1 MKTLYIYLI
10 CFISAGFS
18 ACSLLELEPTT
29 SWSTENTPK
38 EESHLYGILYG
49 GYNTLQSDLSINFLI
64 YGEMRGDAFYNN
76 AFNVNTDK
84 VVNNS
89 LDNNI
94 SQASWY
100 NYYRA
105 IKQANVV
112 IKFTP
117 QVLEAGGISTEKA
130 NDVMGQAYCLR
141 AFAYFWI
148 IRIWGD
154 APLVTEPYMD
164 SNDNFDRPRT
174 SVAEIIKQIHSDL
187 ENAAKMIDKNSAS
200 RTTFTQTAAY
210 AIDAHVYAWE
220 HKSFVQASEYAQ
232 IFNAG
237 RSKESIFELASS
249 VADGDDQKNLT
260 SYLSGTYPILRPR
273 TRFGEA
279 IDTEGSSWRS
289 AAIHEAVSGKYKVT
303 KFTIGFDYTAD
314 SRNIVML
321 RLADIILLKAEAIAN
336 QEDTDENRKAIMK
349 LVNQIRRR
357 AAGSGYEIPEEQFLN
372 REEYDQEGIREIVLN
387 ERRYEL
393 AYEGHRWFDLIRTG
407 KVFEAVKNRGNDIG
421 EDESPAIELHPKALV
436 WPIHLN
442 ELRRSKLIEQ
452 NEYYK

>member
-117 QVLEAGGISTEKA
+117 QVLEAGGISTRR
-130 NDVMGQAYCLR
+130 NG
-141 AFAYFWI
+141 
-148 IRIWGD
+148 
-154 APLVTEPYMD
+154 
-164 SNDNFDRPRT
+164 
-174 SVAEIIKQIHSDL
+174 
-187 ENAAKMIDKNSAS
+187 AS
-200 RTTFTQTAAY
+200 LLPACFRLLLDY
-210 AIDAHVYAWE
+210 
-220 HKSFVQASEYAQ
+220 
-232 IFNAG
+232 
-237 RSKESIFELASS
+237 
-249 VADGDDQKNLT
+249 
-260 SYLSGTYPILRPR
+260 SYLGRCP
-273 TRFGEA
+273 FGNGA
-279 IDTEGSSWRS
+279 L
-289 AAIHEAVSGKYKVT
+289 Y
-303 KFTIGFDYTAD
+303 GFQ
-314 SRNIVML
+314 R
-321 RLADIILLKAEAIAN
+321 
-336 QEDTDENRKAIMK
+336 
-349 LVNQIRRR
+349 
-357 AAGSGYEIPEEQFLN
+357 
-372 REEYDQEGIREIVLN
+372 
-387 ERRYEL
+387 
-393 AYEGHRWFDLIRTG
+393 
-407 KVFEAVKNRGNDIG
+407 
-421 EDESPAIELHPKALV
+421 
-436 WPIHLN
+436 
-442 ELRRSKLIEQ
+442 
-452 NEYYK
+452 

>member
-148 IRIWGD
+148 IRIWG
-154 APLVTEPYMD
+154 
-164 SNDNFDRPRT
+164 
-174 SVAEIIKQIHSDL
+174 EIGR
-187 ENAAKMIDKNSAS
+187 AS
-200 RTTFTQTAAY
+200 C
-210 AIDAHVYAWE
+210 
-220 HKSFVQASEYAQ
+220 
-232 IFNAG
+232 
-237 RSKESIFELASS
+237 
-249 VADGDDQKNLT
+249 
-260 SYLSGTYPILRPR
+260 
-273 TRFGEA
+273 
-279 IDTEGSSWRS
+279 
-289 AAIHEAVSGKYKVT
+289 
-303 KFTIGFDYTAD
+303 
-314 SRNIVML
+314 
-321 RLADIILLKAEAIAN
+321 
-336 QEDTDENRKAIMK
+336 
-349 LVNQIRRR
+349 
-357 AAGSGYEIPEEQFLN
+357 
-372 REEYDQEGIREIVLN
+372 RERV
-387 ERRYEL
+387 
-393 AYEGHRWFDLIRTG
+393 
-407 KVFEAVKNRGNDIG
+407 
-421 EDESPAIELHPKALV
+421 
-436 WPIHLN
+436 
-442 ELRRSKLIEQ
+442 
-452 NEYYK
+452 